1 MAKEK
6 KEKKLRKGLCGFR
19 KRDVLAYVDEI
30 QARYETLLAE
40 KTDEVSRLRG
50 QNNALNEENA
60 ELYKKVEN
68 FEREQAV
75 ISKAVISAEQRAEQ
89 IIADANTRAEEII
102 QKTHEDLQKQRDEIH
117 ELKAQMRTLKLS
129 SIATLR
135 KYESQFDQLSKE
147 DDEEDI

>member
-50 QNNALNEENA
+50 QNNALNVENA

-89 IIADANTRAEEII
+89 IINIAHPDFRDQLIADAEKMNIWRRSN
-102 QKTHEDLQKQRDEIH
+102 KK
-117 ELKAQMRTLKLS
+117 
-129 SIATLR
+129 
-135 KYESQFDQLSKE
+135 
-147 DDEEDI
+147 